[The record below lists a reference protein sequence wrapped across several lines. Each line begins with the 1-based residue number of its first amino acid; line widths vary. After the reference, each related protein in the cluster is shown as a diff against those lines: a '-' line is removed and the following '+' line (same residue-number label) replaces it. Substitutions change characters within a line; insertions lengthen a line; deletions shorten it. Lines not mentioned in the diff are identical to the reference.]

1 MNKKPFLILTG
12 TIAGTVG
19 VLTYAPS
26 SQAIAPTLT
35 KSAATVSSSASKSTA
50 TSTSAATSAA
60 TSATTSATAKKV
72 LTRTVKGS
80 VVQTQFGPVQ
90 VQVTLNGNKITT
102 IKALQTPQGG
112 RSSWINKQAVP
123 YLVQQTL
130 TAQSAAIQGVGG
142 ATYTTEGWITS
153 LQSALSK

>member
-19 VLTYAPS
+19 VLSYAPS

-35 KSAATVSSSASKSTA
+35 KSVATVSSSASKSTA
-50 TSTSAATSAA
+50 TSTSAA
-60 TSATTSATAKKV
+60 TSATAKKV

>member
-50 TSTSAATSAA
+50 TSTSAATSA
-60 TSATTSATAKKV
+60 TAKKV
-72 LTRTVKGS
+72 LTRTVNGS

>member
-19 VLTYAPS
+19 VLSYAPS

-35 KSAATVSSSASKSTA
+35 KSVATVSSSASKSTA
-50 TSTSAATSAA
+50 TSTSAA

>member
-19 VLTYAPS
+19 VLSCAPS
-26 SQAIAPTLT
+26 SQASAPTLT
-35 KSAATVSSSASKSTA
+35 QTAA
-50 TSTSAATSAA
+50 
-60 TSATTSATAKKV
+60 SATAKASSTATKSSAATTSIRQV
-72 LTRTVKGS
+72 ATRTIKGAVS
-80 VVQTQFGPVQ
+80 QTQFGPVQ
-90 VQVTLNGNKITT
+90 VQVTLKGQKIIA

-112 RSSWINKQAVP
+112 RSSWINQQAVP
-123 YLVQQTL
+123 YLVEQTL
-130 TAQSAAIQGVGG
+130 AAQSASIQGVGG

>member
-60 TSATTSATAKKV
+60 TSATAKKV

>member
-1 MNKKPFLILTG
+1 MNKKPLLILTG

-19 VLTYAPS
+19 VLSYAPAT
-26 SQAIAPTLT
+26 QAKTPALT
-35 KSAATVSSSASKSTA
+35 QSATTVSSGASKTA
-50 TSTSAATSAA
+50 TAA
-60 TSATTSATAKKV
+60 TSATTSVTTSTTAKKV
-72 LTRTVKGS
+72 VTRTVKGS

-90 VQVTLNGNKITT
+90 VQITLNGKKITA

-130 TAQSAAIQGVGG
+130 AAQSAAIQGVGG

-153 LQSALSK
+153 LQSALAQ

>member
-50 TSTSAATSAA
+50 TSTSAA
-60 TSATTSATAKKV
+60 TSATAKKV

>member
-1 MNKKPFLILTG
+1 MNKKPLLILTG

-19 VLTYAPS
+19 VLSYAPAT
-26 SQAIAPTLT
+26 QAKTPALT
-35 KSAATVSSSASKSTA
+35 QSATTVSSSASKTA
-50 TSTSAATSAA
+50 TAA

-72 LTRTVKGS
+72 VTRTVKGS

-90 VQVTLNGNKITT
+90 VQITLNGEKITA

-130 TAQSAAIQGVGG
+130 AAQSAAIQGVGG

-153 LQSALSK
+153 LQSALAQ

>member
-1 MNKKPFLILTG
+1 MNKKPLLILTG

-19 VLTYAPS
+19 VLSYAPAT
-26 SQAIAPTLT
+26 QAKTPALT
-35 KSAATVSSSASKSTA
+35 QSATTVGSSASKTA
-50 TSTSAATSAA
+50 TAA
-60 TSATTSATAKKV
+60 TSATAKKV
-72 LTRTVKGS
+72 VTRTVKGS

-90 VQVTLNGNKITT
+90 VQITLNGKKITA

-130 TAQSAAIQGVGG
+130 AAQSAAIQGVGG

-153 LQSALSK
+153 LQSALAQ

>member
-35 KSAATVSSSASKSTA
+35 KSVATVSSSASKSTA
-50 TSTSAATSAA
+50 TSTSAA
-60 TSATTSATAKKV
+60 TSATAKKV

>member
-19 VLTYAPS
+19 VLSYAPS

-50 TSTSAATSAA
+50 TSASAT

>member
-19 VLTYAPS
+19 VLSYAPS
-26 SQAIAPTLT
+26 SQASAPVLT
-35 KSAATVSSSASKSTA
+35 HTANTA
-50 TSTSAATSAA
+50 TST
-60 TSATTSATAKKV
+60 TAKTAAPSNSTKTSV
-72 LTRTVKGS
+72 KQSTIRTIKGA
-80 VVQTQFGPVQ
+80 VAQTQFGPVQ
-90 VQVTLNGNKITT
+90 VQVTLAGQKITA

-112 RSSWINKQAVP
+112 RSSWINQQAVP

-130 TAQSAAIQGVGG
+130 AAQSASIQGVGG

>member
-19 VLTYAPS
+19 VLSYAPS
-26 SQAIAPTLT
+26 SQASAPTLT
-35 KSAATVSSSASKSTA
+35 QTAAATATTKASSTA
-50 TSTSAATSAA
+50 TKSSAASTSVKQVA
-60 TSATTSATAKKV
+60 
-72 LTRTVKGS
+72 TRTIKGAVS
-80 VVQTQFGPVQ
+80 QTQFGPVQ
-90 VQVTLNGNKITT
+90 VQVTLKGQKIIA

-112 RSSWINKQAVP
+112 RSSWINQQAVP
-123 YLVQQTL
+123 YLVEQTL
-130 TAQSAAIQGVGG
+130 AAQSASIQGVGG

>member
-19 VLTYAPS
+19 VLSYAPS
-26 SQAIAPTLT
+26 SQASAPTLT
-35 KSAATVSSSASKSTA
+35 QTAATATTKASSTA
-50 TSTSAATSAA
+50 TKSSAASTSVKQVA
-60 TSATTSATAKKV
+60 
-72 LTRTVKGS
+72 TRTIKGAVS
-80 VVQTQFGPVQ
+80 QTQFGPVQ
-90 VQVTLNGNKITT
+90 VQVTLKGQKIIA

-112 RSSWINKQAVP
+112 RSSWINQQAVP
-123 YLVQQTL
+123 YLVEQTL
-130 TAQSAAIQGVGG
+130 AAQSASIQGVGG